1 MRVKYVRWSSI
12 GQNADR
18 QLLNEDFFDK
28 IYQEQVSGVV
38 VFEKRMEGGRLLA
51 DIKAGKIGELY
62 VEEVS
67 RIGRDSLDC
76 MRTLKIC
83 EEYGVNVVVE
93 NMAISSLVDGKP
105 NPVFKI
111 ITNILATMA
120 ENEKQNI
127 KERTEMGKIAARNRG
142 VKFGRKEGSKENYT
156 VFMNKKNTQ
165 LIVKYLSDGL
175 NRSVREVAK
184 LTDSSTKTVQ
194 KVKNYLKYHK
204 PMMPKKRKIKV
215 EKSDLKQMVMDLSK
229 ETLKNEKKMSAED
242 KWKLEAL
249 EAQLAWIKNSVIPIP
264 SKKSI

>member
-93 NMAISSLVDGKP
+93 NMAISSLVDGKV

-111 ITNILATMA
+111 ITGILSTMA

-127 KERTEMGKIAARNRG
+127 RERTEMGKIAARNRG
-142 VKFGRKEGSKENYT
+142 VKFGRKEGSKENYS
-156 VFMNKKNTQ
+156 VFMGKDSTK
-165 LIVKYLSDGL
+165 LIVKYLTDGN

-194 KVKNYLKYHK
+194 KVKNYLKYDK
-204 PMMPKKRKIKV
+204 PMMPKKRRIKV
-215 EKSDLKQMVMDLSK
+215 EKPALKQMIMDLEK
-229 ETLKNEKKMSAED
+229 ETPKKEKKMSSED

-249 EAQLAWIKNSVIPIP
+249 EAQLAWIKSSVIPIP
-264 SKKSI
+264 NKK